1 LSDEQFEA
9 VVGILES
16 DSVSEEQVSNAVDN
30 VLELGVTEDQAT
42 DLATSAKVLE
52 SIDADQATEIFQEI
66 AVENL
71 TPAEEAALVETLTDA
86 PTEIKEAFEGEIDIF
101 GEGLDD
107 YVPTGSEIDVEAR
120 RALIAVTAVATTL
133 TGAPAPSSGG
143 SGSSGGGPSGGGS
156 PSGGEGSN
164 NDRKSGRSRRK

>member
-1 LSDEQFEA
+1 MSDEQFEA

-16 DSVSEEQVSNAVDN
+16 DSVSEEQVSNAVDS

-52 SIDADQATEIFQEI
+52 SIDAEQATEIFQEI

-71 TPAEEAALVETLTDA
+71 TLAEETALVETLTDA

-107 YVPTGSEIDVEAR
+107 YIPTGSGIDVKAR
-120 RALIAVTAVATTL
+120 RALIAVTTTL
-133 TGAPAPSSGG
+133 TMITTAPMPSGGNSAPSGG
-143 SGSSGGGPSGGGS
+143 GAGGPSGGGG
-156 PSGGEGSN
+156 SGNTDRGS
-164 NDRKSGRSRRK
+164 SRSRRK